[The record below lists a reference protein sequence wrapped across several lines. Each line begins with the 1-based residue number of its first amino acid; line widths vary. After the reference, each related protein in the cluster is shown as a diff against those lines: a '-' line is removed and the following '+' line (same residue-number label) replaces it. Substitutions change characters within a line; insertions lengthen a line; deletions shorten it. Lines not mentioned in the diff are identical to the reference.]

1 MKKCIIHYF
10 GYRKYSEVKEIN
22 ELKASKIRDARFAR
36 ELAGGGDY
44 HETQCKMV
52 PESFGPSHGVHLEPC
67 YVKFISILDEARPS
81 NETERRI
88 SCRGSQPLLRQSSWT
103 FPEECNICKKGRIQ
117 HKGNKSYPKCIASF
131 QAQETIKAAAK
142 LRDPSMYEN
151 IKELDLIAKEF
162 KMHDH
167 CRKSFL
173 KGFGKES
180 REKLQLVSN
189 AANFLLY
196 LSPSLSLPQTFNII
210 FSFLRNTSKPQ
221 KRN

>member
-1 MKKCIIHYF
+1 
-10 GYRKYSEVKEIN
+10 
-22 ELKASKIRDARFAR
+22 
-36 ELAGGGDY
+36 
-44 HETQCKMV
+44 
-52 PESFGPSHGVHLEPC
+52 
-67 YVKFISILDEARPS
+67 
-81 NETERRI
+81 
-88 SCRGSQPLLRQSSWT
+88 
-103 FPEECNICKKGRIQ
+103 
-117 HKGNKSYPKCIASF
+117 
-131 QAQETIKAAAK
+131 
-142 LRDPSMYEN
+142 MYED

-173 KGFGKES
+173 KGFGEKS

-221 KRN
+221 KRNLTMAMIVTTMVTMYKLLETLQLSRLL